1 MKISQL
7 TNEQRRAVAVLSISA
22 LAIALFFY
30 FSARGEA
37 VPQLSPTATTSS
49 TAAQA
54 PEVVIYVDVTG
65 KVKVPGVYQL
75 PEGSRVVDAISIAGG
90 LKRGFNASHINLA
103 RRLVDGEQV
112 AITSKKFRAVAPS
125 IGRKSVFTGK
135 VSINTGTK
143 AQFDS
148 LPGIGPVL
156 AQRIIDYR
164 GKSGPFATLEDIQ
177 KVSGIGASIYAQ
189 ISERLTL

>member
-7 TNEQRRAVAVLSISA
+7 SNEQRRGVAVLA
-22 LAIALFFY
+22 LTAIAVAFFFY
-30 FSARGEA
+30 LSARGEA
-37 VPQLSPTATTSS
+37 IGQVTPVSSAPMSTNTTPQ
-49 TAAQA
+49 
-54 PEVVIYVDVTG
+54 VVIFVDVTG

-75 PEGSRVVDAISIAGG
+75 PEGSRVVDAISVAGG

-112 AITSKKFRAVAPS
+112 AITTKKFQAVSPS
-125 IGRKSVFTGK
+125 TGRKGVFTGK
-135 VSINTGTK
+135 VSINSGTK

-164 GKSGPFATLEDIQ
+164 SKSGPFTTLEEIQ
-177 KVSGIGASIYAQ
+177 KVSGIGASIFAQ
-189 ISERLTL
+189 ILDRLTL